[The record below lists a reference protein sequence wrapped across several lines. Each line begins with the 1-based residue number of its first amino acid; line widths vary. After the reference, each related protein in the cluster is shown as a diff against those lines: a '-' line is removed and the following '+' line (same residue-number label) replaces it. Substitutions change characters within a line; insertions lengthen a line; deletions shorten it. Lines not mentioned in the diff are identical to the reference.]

1 MRRPGKIA
9 VADVREGGVRDQ
21 VVPVNFIR
29 ADGIH
34 IGNQQMI
41 RGKGN
46 LWQPRWAV
54 DAVAHRLDKKGLI
67 GAVAKMR

>member
-1 MRRPGKIA
+1 
-9 VADVREGGVRDQ
+9 
-21 VVPVNFIR
+21 VPVNFIR

-46 LWQPRWAV
+46 LWQPRWSA